1 MKYKHYSPKA
11 NVILLQGTE
20 EAFLRFV
27 NAHAEDTAA
36 VLCYEE
42 DIPDLQLPYLVLG
55 AAEDYAEQANRLF
68 AVLREADEKGYQT
81 VYAHCPATEGVGL
94 AVYNRMIRAA
104 GFEVRGRA

>member
-1 MKYKHYSPKA
+1 MK
-11 NVILLQGTE
+11 
-20 EAFLRFV
+20 RFV
-27 NAHAEDTAA
+27 H
-36 VLCYEE
+36 EE
-42 DIPDLQLPYLVLG
+42 DIPDLQIPYLVLG

-104 GFEVRGRA
+104 GFEVIDLA